1 MFLAKSTYRHEGPG
15 PILFYRTHNK
25 RGPIQIQRPACGT
38 IRVDYNPGAP
48 TVRHV
53 TKTTAERPL
62 GVVNK
67 SGPKARS
74 RLAKKFYIFILT
86 GHTRKVA
93 LKPNSEQQ
101 SSLVP
106 LQKDGPAQSS
116 QTRQNHGSKKLFR
129 GLLLDTL
136 KKRTKDVRNTS
147 QKADPA
153 PPGQLHFCWLFALFR
168 RSISAHRLEPN
179 KQPRTPL
186 TRATNHRPQYFRI

>member
-25 RGPIQIQRPACGT
+25 RGPIQIQRPAGGT

-74 RLAKKFYIFILT
+74 RLAKKF
-86 GHTRKVA
+86 K
-93 LKPNSEQQ
+93 K
-101 SSLVP
+101 
-106 LQKDGPAQSS
+106 K
-116 QTRQNHGSKKLFR
+116 KKLVTQ
-129 GLLLDTL
+129 G
-136 KKRTKDVRNTS
+136 KS
-147 QKADPA
+147 P
-153 PPGQLHFCWLFALFR
+153 
-168 RSISAHRLEPN
+168 
-179 KQPRTPL
+179 
-186 TRATNHRPQYFRI
+186 